1 MVSPGCLVIWGKLN
15 VFAVPEGAGS
25 LIPPAWDLFILEWAV
40 LPSRCYEI
48 FHHTSVDII
57 TNLFCISLKIEEL
70 RLVRWDLL
78 SLRLL
83 TGVKYSPVLTEP
95 HLSFSSVPMAGVNL
109 PSASG
114 IRQGF
119 NTLLTLRDLP
129 FWAPQHRFFYACQI
143 NIFPDDKYC
152 LTSSFPVKGLE
163 NNSSSS
169 YTIHPASSQ
178 IQNRLISL
186 CSSKFM
192 LFLSLCC
199 ASHRFS
205 QLLRRDSDLQFI
217 TSNTH

>member
-1 MVSPGCLVIWGKLN
+1 MRKTQCFCCSRRCWIPHSPSLRSIHPGMSC
-15 VFAVPEGAGS
+15 FAIPVLWNISPHLCRYHYQS
-25 LIPPAWDLFILEWAV
+25 LL
-40 LPSRCYEI
+40 
-48 FHHTSVDII
+48 HII
-57 TNLFCISLKIEEL
+57 KN
-70 RLVRWDLL
+70 RRAQVRWDLL

-114 IRQGF
+114 IWQGF

-205 QLLRRDSDLQFI
+205 QLLWRDSDLQFI